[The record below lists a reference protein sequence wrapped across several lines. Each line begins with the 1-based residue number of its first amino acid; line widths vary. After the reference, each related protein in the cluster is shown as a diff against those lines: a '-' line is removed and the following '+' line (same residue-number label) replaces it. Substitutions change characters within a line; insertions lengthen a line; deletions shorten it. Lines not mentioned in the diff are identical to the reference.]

1 MKLHELKAFASERK
15 QRKRKGRGAGSG
27 LGCTAGRGNKGQNA
41 RAGQGTPIWF
51 EGGQMPLV
59 RRVPKRGFKNPFR
72 VKYSVI
78 NLERIETAFAE
89 HSEVSLDDLMRLNST
104 RAPIKILG
112 RGELSRPFVIQAHRF
127 SKEARR
133 KIEAVGGQAKVL
145 EGDQ

>member
-1 MKLHELKAFASERK
+1 MKLHELKAFASEQK
-15 QRKRKGRGAGSG
+15 KRKRKGRGAGSG

-72 VKYSVI
+72 VRYSVI
-78 NLERIETAFAE
+78 NLERIDSAFAE
-89 HSEVSLDDLMRLNST
+89 HSEVRIDDLMQANST
-104 RAPIKILG
+104 RAPIKVLA
-112 RGELSRPFVIQAHRF
+112 RGEITRPMTIEAHRF
-127 SKEARR
+127 SREAKR
-133 KIEAVGGQAKVL
+133 KIEAAGGEAKAL

>member
-72 VKYSVI
+72 VRYSVI

-89 HSEVSLDDLMRLNST
+89 QSEVSLDDLMRLNST

-112 RGELSRPFVIQAHRF
+112 RGELSRPIAIEAHRF

-133 KIEAVGGQAKVL
+133 KIEAVGGQAKAL